1 MTALLQAG
9 GLAQETAMKHQ
20 TLEELNEVAEVEPS
34 FPAMTRTQRLEHWA
48 MLLERKPERCLAA
61 FPGTEYMILDVRH
74 KTQCVG
80 SALSIAFGDPV
91 LRAQG
96 LKDDTYGE
104 AKRFF
109 ELADWQLH
117 AIVCHC
123 HVGGTMKAGWAAVQ
137 VRSAIEKDSKLFS
150 RLREAVAG
158 WPVLRILAH
167 LRR

>member
-1 MTALLQAG
+1 
-9 GLAQETAMKHQ
+9 MKHQ

-34 FPAMTRTQRLEHWA
+34 FPAMARTQRLEHWA
-48 MLLERKPERCLAA
+48 MLLEQNPERCLAA
-61 FPGTEYMILDVRH
+61 FPGTEYMILDARH
-74 KTQCVG
+74 KAQCLG
-80 SALSIAFGDPV
+80 SALSIASADPV

-137 VRSAIEKDSKLFS
+137 VRSAIDKESKLFS
-150 RLREAVAG
+150 RLREVVAA
-158 WPVLRILAH
+158 WPLLRILAH
-167 LRR
+167 LRE